1 MHIIGLVVC
10 NRGHPS
16 GDGRSRDLARHAG
29 EETAGA
35 RCTQKLEPESP
46 AIYTTPLQAR

>member
-10 NRGHPS
+10 NRGRLS
-16 GDGRSRDLARHAG
+16 GEQRSRRLARHAG

-35 RCTQKLEPESP
+35 RCMQKLEPD
-46 AIYTTPLQAR
+46 